1 MDSKQNDSLTRSLPI
16 VFSCS
21 GAADVGAICD
31 QAARQM
37 SRDGAAAMS
46 CIAGVSAQVE
56 PIMNAAK
63 AAPRVLAL
71 DGCPQDCV
79 AKTLS
84 AAGFTHVT
92 QVRLSDLGMN
102 KKESPL
108 TDERIRKVL
117 AAAKE
122 ALEA

>member
-1 MDSKQNDSLTRSLPI
+1 MDPKQNDATTRTLPL

-31 QAARQM
+31 QAARQL

-46 CIAGVSAQVE
+46 CIAGVSANVE
-56 PIMNAAK
+56 PILNAVK
-63 AAPRVLAL
+63 SAASVLAL

-79 AKTLS
+79 AKTLIASGHKPS
-84 AAGFTHVT
+84 AH
-92 QVRLSDLGMN
+92 VRLSDLGMN

-108 TDERIRKVL
+108 TDERVRQVL
-117 AAAKE
+117 SAAKE
-122 ALEA
+122 ALES